1 MTPQQLAEELERK
14 VAAMNP
20 PASEELAPATVS
32 AQDSRPTVL
41 TGQATA
47 PSPGPVDMTP
57 RTPKPTDS
65 ELASPVVVTGRATAP
80 SGGLAGGLP
89 FVAGQPAAA
98 PAPAQQ
104 APDVDTA
111 PSSFADMI
119 MQNDAVRLRNQEA
132 FDRREK
138 ADRARLTLA
147 SITDAL
153 ASLGNLV
160 GTTQGSFN
168 QPQTYQVPFVHE
180 DAERARAE
188 ARNTANMLLRNDQS
202 LRVAQMRKDSANSAA
217 ALRQALEEERTRRAQ
232 INNEAKAD
240 LETQKQEGRM
250 ELEKFKQGGRVSL
263 KQMDIDYKQNKDE
276 MQAALDQQGIRISA
290 GRLAEMVRHNQTIEK
305 IREKGGGGGVGG
317 YETVIIRDEF
327 GREIRRKR
335 VPLGATVDLDD
346 DPAPWTSS
354 GESGGESA
362 PWM

>member
-65 ELASPVVVTGRATAP
+65 ELASPVVVTGQATAP

-138 ADRARLTLA
+138 ADKARLTIA
-147 SITDAL
+147 AVTDAL

-168 QPQTYQVPFVHE
+168 QPQTYQVPFVQQDVE
-180 DAERARAE
+180 AARAE
-188 ARNTANMLLRNDQS
+188 ARRYADLLMRNDQS
-202 LRVAQMRKDSANSAA
+202 LRLAERREEMANRGIERQLAVQQA
-217 ALRQALEEERTRRAQ
+217 IADRQA
-232 INNEAKAD
+232 AKSQAD
-240 LETQKQEGRM
+240 LELERERQKGKMELEGKRQEGRIDLKKM
-250 ELEKFKQGGRVSL
+250 DLE
-263 KQMDIDYKQNKDE
+263 YKGNKDQ
-276 MQAALDQQGIRISA
+276 MLADLKARGINISA
-290 GRLAEMVRHNQTIEK
+290 GRLAEMVRHNHAIEA
-305 IREKGGGGGVGG
+305 IRENGGGSGNVGA
-317 YETVIIRDEF
+317 YTTYVEYDEY
-327 GREIRRKR
+327 GRVVKRWR
-335 VPLGATVDLDD
+335 VPGGAGS
-346 DPAPWTSS
+346 PSSS
-354 GESGGESA
+354 GSGDTIDWGDDNTID
-362 PWM
+362 W

>member
-14 VAAMNP
+14 VV
-20 PASEELAPATVS
+20 ELAPPVS
-32 AQDSRPTVL
+32 APADGNVV
-41 TGQATA
+41 TA
-47 PSPGPVDMTP
+47 PDAGLARPGQVTVAPPVQG
-57 RTPKPTDS
+57 PTG
-65 ELASPVVVTGRATAP
+65 AATAP

-104 APDVDTA
+104 APEVDTA

-168 QPQTYQVPFVHE
+168 QPQTYQVPFVQKDVE
-180 DAERARAE
+180 DARAE
-188 ARNTANMLLRNDQS
+188 ARRYADLLMRNDQS
-202 LRVAQMRKDSANSAA
+202 LRLAQAREDAQDSAY

-232 INNEAKAD
+232 LNNDARVALAQENARLKGELYEKQHGYRTEEQDQKFAD
-240 LETQKQEGRM
+240 QKQIADDRNRTT
-250 ELEKFKQGGRVSL
+250 L
-263 KQMDIDYKQNKDE
+263 
-276 MQAALDQQGIRISA
+276 QAAGVRA
-290 GRLAEMVRHNQTIEK
+290 GATKYAADKRAENS
-305 IREKGGGGGVGG
+305 VGG
-317 YETVIIRDEF
+317 YTKTETETVSRDEY
-327 GREIRRKR
+327 GNVTEKSKTTTKS
-335 VPLGATVDLDD
+335 PNGGPSTTTTTGSA
-346 DPAPWTSS
+346 S
-354 GESGGESA
+354 GSGKVKFNVGNDEKKKKGKKA
-362 PWM
+362 NLK